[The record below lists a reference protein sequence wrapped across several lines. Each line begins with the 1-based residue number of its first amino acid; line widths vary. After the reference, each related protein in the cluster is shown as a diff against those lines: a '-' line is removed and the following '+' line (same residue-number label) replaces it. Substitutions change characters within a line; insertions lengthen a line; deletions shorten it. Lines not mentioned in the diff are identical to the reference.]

1 MFREYNY
8 HLGNKKLVVLSLL
21 GCLGLQASK
30 GAIGTSLQWSS
41 WEQQQKICRVFVGLP
56 LKKSTSPSF
65 WCCPSK
71 LRHENSI
78 FLHWL
83 TQPLDATLATVPPEG
98 NAPRYIGQVLGAWS
112 LSHQGVTVACG
123 WCVALWAEMSGPS
136 MQMQIWICFCML
148 LQHYAWNQK
157 HPYCKDINM
166 KTLAQ
171 NVRRKSL
178 WGSHIHDF
186 KNKS

>member
-1 MFREYNY
+1 MSRAPSIQRCHRN
-8 HLGNKKLVVLSLL
+8 LIAMVLMGTTKKL
-21 GCLGLQASK
+21 
-30 GAIGTSLQWSS
+30 
-41 WEQQQKICRVFVGLP
+41 CRVFF
-56 LKKSTSPSF
+56 LKLLYKKAH
-65 WCCPSK
+65 PSK

-83 TQPLDATLATVPPEG
+83 TQPLDATLATVPPEPEG

-123 WCVALWAEMSGPS
+123 WYRFGEMSGPS